1 MYEGQG
7 PSVVAT
13 GQVYP
18 YIPDATSHF
27 EVIMEGCMR
36 VQVDRVL
43 DGFTGLPLPVPGPY
57 LKLLGDAHGSFTQ
70 WPKSSIILEEV
81 KKFKFQ
87 GLSFLISCYYIDN
100 YLLLVVNAGRGGAV
114 NNTHRG

>member
-1 MYEGQG
+1 MYIQPLILFIIGLYNVNEPRCCNLLKSVYEGQG
-7 PSVVAT
+7 PSIVAT

-27 EVIMEGCMR
+27 EVILEGCIR
-36 VQVDRVL
+36 VQVDRVM

-57 LKLLGDAHGSFTQ
+57 LKTLGDAHGSFTQ

-81 KKFKFQ
+81 KK
-87 GLSFLISCYYIDN
+87 I
-100 YLLLVVNAGRGGAV
+100 
-114 NNTHRG
+114 